1 MKIQKIIIIPA
12 GGYDHTS
19 KRESKNIVDFFMNLG
34 FHTCVLN
41 YLVLSQAIYHNE
53 FEANSLAD
61 GLILYYPVVSSSY
74 DISHKSSFEY
84 LLKYKLNDELMDKF
98 FLEKHIT
105 KRITWCIYV
114 TLNY

>member
-41 YLVLSQAIYHNE
+41 YREELNIYLVLSQAIYHNE

-105 KRITWCIYV
+105 KRIT
-114 TLNY
+114 